1 MNTNDEKIQWHP
13 AFDAA
18 LQIELGEETKYLEFD
33 SEHLLSKKPMQI
45 DVLVKNERHV
55 KIQKNI
61 GRIFRQY
68 NIVEYKSPE
77 DDLNIDDFY
86 KVYAYACI
94 YKADTETVDF
104 IPAAELTITFVCY
117 HYPRTMLQKLQR
129 DRQITVKNMESGIYY
144 LMGDAIPMQLII
156 VPRLSKTNNYWL
168 NNLRNDL
175 KSGGEIRNFIE
186 KYGENKN
193 SKLYQ
198 ALADTIMR
206 ANWQELKEER
216 KMCEALRELFADD
229 LRESREEGIIEGRNV
244 GKLEGAASKIIE
256 KVIKKHQKGYT
267 AEATADMLEE
277 PVSRIRKIYDV
288 IEKNA
293 PDYDAETICK
303 QLREKEEQIAD

>member
-1 MNTNDEKIQWHP
+1 
-13 AFDAA
+13 
-18 LQIELGEETKYLEFD
+18 
-33 SEHLLSKKPMQI
+33 
-45 DVLVKNERHV
+45 
-55 KIQKNI
+55 
-61 GRIFRQY
+61 
-68 NIVEYKSPE
+68 
-77 DDLNIDDFY
+77 
-86 KVYAYACI
+86 
-94 YKADTETVDF
+94 
-104 IPAAELTITFVCY
+104 
-117 HYPRTMLQKLQR
+117 
-129 DRQITVKNMESGIYY
+129 MESGIYY

-229 LRESREEGIIEGRNV
+229 LRESREEGITEGRNV
-244 GKLEGAASKIIE
+244 GKLEGKLEGAASKVIE
-256 KVIKKHQKGYT
+256 IVIKKYKKGCSVK
-267 AEATADMLEE
+267 ETADMLEE
-277 PVSRIRKIYDV
+277 PVSRIQQIYDV

-293 PDYDAETICK
+293 PDYDAETIYK
-303 QLREKEEQIAD
+303 QLREKEE

>member
-1 MNTNDEKIQWHP
+1 M
-13 AFDAA
+13 
-18 LQIELGEETKYLEFD
+18 
-33 SEHLLSKKPMQI
+33 
-45 DVLVKNERHV
+45 R
-55 KIQKNI
+55 
-61 GRIFRQY
+61 
-68 NIVEYKSPE
+68 KSNGI
-77 DDLNIDDFY
+77 LHF
-86 KVYAYACI
+86 

-129 DRQITVKNMESGIYY
+129 DRQITVENMESGIYY

-229 LRESREEGIIEGRNV
+229 LRESREEGITEGRNV
-244 GKLEGAASKIIE
+244 GKLEGAASKVIE
-256 KVIKKHQKGYT
+256 IVIKKYKKGCSVK
-267 AEATADMLEE
+267 ETADMLEE
-277 PVSRIRKIYDV
+277 PVSRIRQIYDV

-293 PDYDAETICK
+293 PDYDAETIYK
-303 QLREKEEQIAD
+303 QLREKEE